1 MTVHA
6 PAYLLLLAAA
16 PLAAALCWSGS
27 RRACEAVE
35 ALTGPARGRILART
49 VRAKRAARGTLL
61 AVAVALLSLAAAD
74 LRWGR
79 EPAPASPGQEVTMLL
94 DLSYSMRAADVRPS
108 RLHAG
113 VAVIEGSAAVLDA
126 AAVGLTV
133 FRGDTL
139 DLVPPTTDRDALSNV
154 LAHVIQALPPA
165 PTPAQVDAP
174 GWRDDDG
181 EAAMPVP
188 LPAPGSDISRALEQ
202 VLARIGGQRQVRHT
216 VVLVTDGEVTM
227 DNRFGRA
234 AFRAGT
240 RAALAA
246 AGPGVVLLPVVI
258 GTPDGIG
265 LMRADG
271 RPVLDAAGNAVTT
284 RARPATGPPSS
295 ARISTCRWS
304 WPATASSARAARE
317 PGPAPGSCR
326 PASAGARSG
335 MGQTARSSPPP
346 RRRPGTWPGPTA
358 DPGSPIRRCSWT

>member
-1 MTVHA
+1 MTVQA

-16 PLAAALCWSGS
+16 PLAAALAWSGT

-35 ALTGPARGRILART
+35 ALSGPARGLILART
-49 VRAKRAARGTLL
+49 VRVKRAARGMLL

-79 EPAPASPGQEVTMLL
+79 EAAPAAAGHEVTMLL

-108 RLHAG
+108 RLHAAAQ
-113 VAVIEGSAAVLDA
+113 VVEGSAAILDA

-139 DLVPPTTDRDALSNV
+139 DLVPPTTDRDALSTV
-154 LAHVIQALPPA
+154 LAHVTEALPPA
-165 PTPAQVDAP
+165 PTPAQVGAP
-174 GWRDDDG
+174 GWRARD
-181 EAAMPVP
+181 EEMAVQVP

-202 VLARIGGQRQVRHT
+202 VLTRIGGQRRNRHT
-216 VVLVTDGEVTM
+216 LVLVTDAEVTV
-227 DNRFGRA
+227 DNRLGRA
-234 AFRAGT
+234 AFGAGP

-246 AGPGVVLLPVVI
+246 AGAGVVVLPVVI

-284 RARPATGPPSS
+284 RARAGSV
-295 ARISTCRWS
+295 AGL
-304 WPATASSARAARE
+304 ARASRTAVIEVTDAGQVEEAVRAVAAVVGGGTNTGVDGVGWRPRARTLE
-317 PGPAPGSCR
+317 LVLAALAAALAAELVR
-326 PASAGARSG
+326 TVRW
-335 MGQTARSSPPP
+335 R
-346 RRRPGTWPGPTA
+346 GTL
-358 DPGSPIRRCSWT
+358 